1 MVIDFTAVSFKLLF
15 LVFMTLSSCFLFYF
29 LNFYFCFSNSLLR
42 RFNFYFVTL
51 FIELFLS
58 MYFSLPCYL
67 LCKYMNKNKYHA
79 IHSTMNF
86 IMFLIFDF

>member
-1 MVIDFTAVSFKLLF
+1 MAR
-15 LVFMTLSSCFLFYF
+15 FMTLSSCFLFYF
-29 LNFYFCFSNSLLR
+29 LIVFLFLFFKFTIMTPQILFRY
-42 RFNFYFVTL
+42 T

-58 MYFSLPCYL
+58 MYFLLPCCL

-86 IMFLIFDF
+86 VIFLNIIF

>member
-1 MVIDFTAVSFKLLF
+1 MAR
-15 LVFMTLSSCFLFYF
+15 FMTLSSCFLFYF
-29 LNFYFCFSNSLLR
+29 LIVFLFLFFKFTIMTPQILFRY
-42 RFNFYFVTL
+42 T

-86 IMFLIFDF
+86 VIFLNIIF